1 MNFNVLF
8 PFIHGIV
15 LAFSLIMPAGI
26 QNTFILNQ
34 SFVSKNISSVIPVII
49 TASLCDTV
57 LIVLSVL
64 GISVIL
70 LEMESVRLV
79 ILVLGFVFLLY
90 IGYKMW
96 KSSPIKLDEEQYKL
110 SRMKQIIFTV
120 SVSWLNPHAII
131 DTVVVIGSQ
140 CLEYSSY
147 QKFAYSIGCIITTW
161 FWFFSLAFF
170 GNRLSKL
177 KSSVSIIG
185 KINKLSAVL
194 MYLVAI
200 YTAYQIFNIIL

>member
-1 MNFNVLF
+1 MNFDILF
-8 PFIHGIV
+8 PFLHGTV
-15 LAFSLIMPAGI
+15 LAFSLIMPAGM

-34 SFVSKNISSVIPVII
+34 SFVNKNISSVIPIII
-49 TASLCDTV
+49 TASLCDTI
-57 LIVLSVL
+57 LIILSVL
-64 GISVIL
+64 GISLIL
-70 LEMESVRLV
+70 LEMESVKLV
-79 ILVLGFVFLLY
+79 ILALGFVFLVY

-96 KSSPIKLDEEQYKL
+96 RSSPIKLDEKQYKL
-110 SRMKQIIFTV
+110 SKAKQIILTI

-147 QKFAYSIGCIITTW
+147 QKFAYSIGCILTTW

-170 GNRLSKL
+170 GNRLNKL
-177 KSSVSIIG
+177 KSSSSIIG

-194 MYLVAI
+194 MYLLAI
-200 YTAYQIFNIIL
+200 YTASQILNIIL